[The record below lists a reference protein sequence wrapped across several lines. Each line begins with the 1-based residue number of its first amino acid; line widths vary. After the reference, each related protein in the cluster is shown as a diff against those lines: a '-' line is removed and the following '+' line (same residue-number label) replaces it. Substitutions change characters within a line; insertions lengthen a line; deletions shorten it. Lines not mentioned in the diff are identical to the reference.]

1 MQIRLDK
8 FLALKNPKLSRSLIQ
23 KYIKLGYVK
32 INKTTSFDA
41 SKTIDEDSKVNL
53 KIPNK
58 KNYKKNLIP
67 VIYENSDIIVIDK
80 PTGVLSH
87 SKGALNDEF
96 TVADFFKPITKYN
109 KATNRPG
116 IIHRLDRD
124 TSGVMIGV
132 KNDSTAKLISR
143 QFSDRTIKKTY
154 YAIVEGCPKN
164 NIAIIDM
171 PISRNPKLPSQ
182 FRVDANGK
190 SAKTEYKV
198 IKSNKKLSLVE
209 LKPSTGRTHQLR
221 VHMSHIGHPIL
232 GDRVYG
238 HQSNRL
244 YLHAYSLELTIPG
257 SDRKI
262 FISKIPESFE
272 EVLSK

>member
-32 INKTTSFDA
+32 INKITSFDA

-58 KNYKKNLIP
+58 KNYKNNLIP

-80 PTGVLSH
+80 PTGILSH